1 MLASVI
7 RFSPRSIVYG
17 GIKRDDAY
25 PELLLHL
32 DALGQCLDHL
42 LVEVIQPEVDALE
55 LVEALKREEHLAH
68 AVHILDLV
76 VLEGQ
81 LGQLG
86 PLLQVLQDFLHQ
98 LLINELVLHC
108 VGRAL

>member
-1 MLASVI
+1 MGV
-7 RFSPRSIVYG
+7 G

-42 LVEVIQPEVDALE
+42 LVEVIQSEIDALE
-55 LVEALKREEHLAH
+55 LVKVLEREEHLTH
-68 AVHILDLV
+68 AIYILDLV

-86 PLLQVLQDFLHQ
+86 ALLQVL
-98 LLINELVLHC
+98 
-108 VGRAL
+108 